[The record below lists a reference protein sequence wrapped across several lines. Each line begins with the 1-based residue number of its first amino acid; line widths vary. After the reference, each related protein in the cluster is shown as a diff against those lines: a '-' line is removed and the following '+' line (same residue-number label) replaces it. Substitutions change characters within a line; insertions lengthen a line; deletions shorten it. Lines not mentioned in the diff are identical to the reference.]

1 LIIIDYYIPLSVLK
15 LNYDMIV
22 QRLKRDISTDMEL
35 AEKYYSILSAINNLH
50 LTEREIQLIAFT
62 AIKGNITFANV
73 REEFCKTYK
82 STSPTIN
89 NIVSKLKKIGVFVK
103 ENGKVK
109 VNPIISIDFKK
120 DITLDIRLVHEE
132 ANINV
137 GEGMD
142 NQENGNQ
149 PSDIRENN

>member
-1 LIIIDYYIPLSVLK
+1 
-15 LNYDMIV
+15 MIV
-22 QRLKRDISTDMEL
+22 QRLKLDVSTDMEL

-62 AIKGNITFANV
+62 AIKGNITYANV

-89 NIVSKLKKIGVFVK
+89 NIVSKLKKIGVFIK

-109 VNPIISIDFKK
+109 INPIISIDFKK
-120 DITLDIRLVHEE
+120 DLMLDIKLIHEE
-132 ANINV
+132 ATVNV
-137 GEGMD
+137 SEGVD
-142 NQENGNQ
+142 HQEDGN
-149 PSDIRENN
+149 